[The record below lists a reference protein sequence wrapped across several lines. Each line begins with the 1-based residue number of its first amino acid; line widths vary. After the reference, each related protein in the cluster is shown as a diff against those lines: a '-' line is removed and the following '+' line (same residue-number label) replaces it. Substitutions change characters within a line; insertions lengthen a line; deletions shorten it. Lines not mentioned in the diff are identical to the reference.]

1 MGLNPKVS
9 NQWLTFAWPGTAIY
23 LSHVLYMCQCI
34 CKDQNYIVILS
45 PELWVCKRDKGK
57 IHYPGAGFLYPD
69 TAGDCQEADLS
80 TMAPDVHPW
89 LYSMCIGICSL
100 MSMMAS
106 SDILLLGTSLG
117 WSIDAVCLSPWQL
130 RRVGKALPYRC
141 ICMCTGV
148 YLHIV
153 FVDNWIYIH
162 TVHIPCLCTHTR
174 KQFQLILCRYR
185 FCLRCFDWCIYRT
198 CCVAT
203 QAWGLVEQAVISV
216 RNAKCWFQHIF
227 LSRG

>member
-45 PELWVCKRDKGK
+45 PELWVCKWDKGK

-106 SDILLLGTSLG
+106 SDVLLLGISLG

-130 RRVGKALPYRC
+130 RRVGKALPWF
-141 ICMCTGV
+141 TLQV
-148 YLHIV
+148 YLHLHWSIPAHCICRQL
-153 FVDNWIYIH
+153 NLH
-162 TVHIPCLCTHTR
+162 THCTHTMS
-174 KQFQLILCRYR
+174 LHSYM
-185 FCLRCFDWCIYRT
+185 
-198 CCVAT
+198 
-203 QAWGLVEQAVISV
+203 
-216 RNAKCWFQHIF
+216 
-227 LSRG
+227 